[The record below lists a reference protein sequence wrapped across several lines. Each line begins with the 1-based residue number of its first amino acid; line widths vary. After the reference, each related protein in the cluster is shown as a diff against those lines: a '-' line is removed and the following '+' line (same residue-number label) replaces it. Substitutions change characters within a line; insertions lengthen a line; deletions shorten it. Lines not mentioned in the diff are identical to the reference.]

1 MDVRFSVVGPGKLGA
16 SMAAAIANRGF
27 YVIGV
32 DVNQLAADMGGA
44 GFVFTSKN
52 DADISAM
59 INLDMLEALRFR
71 E

>member
-1 MDVRFSVVGPGKLGA
+1 MDVRFSVVGLGKLGA
-16 SMAAAIANRGF
+16 SMAAAIASRGF

-32 DVNQLAADMGGA
+32 DVYQLAADMGA
-44 GFVFTSKN
+44 GFVFTSKS